1 MFRAQCYVSYVSLV
15 AFKLT
20 DVLANSPSS
29 YSPKELVGKTQK
41 SNHTA
46 SSKAVLCT
54 ALLAVGS
61 GTTSCTAFR
70 LVAAAV
76 RPVAIWRVVCTTQL
90 VGNIGSCFDPYYFG
104 IGLHPFP
111 SILGP

>member
-1 MFRAQCYVSYVSLV
+1 MFRAQCYVNYVTLV

-20 DVLANSPSS
+20 NMLANSPSS

-41 SNHTA
+41 SNQTA
-46 SSKAVLCT
+46 SSQRQCC

-61 GTTSCTAFR
+61 GTTIRTAFR

-76 RPVAIWRVVCTTQL
+76 RPVPLWRVVCTNQL
-90 VGNIGSCFDPYYFG
+90 VGNIG
-104 IGLHPFP
+104 GLF
-111 SILGP
+111 